1 MLNSFSKVFRFGKI
15 VIVLFFSVCTV
26 FFPQGFTNER
36 IINIEEYDVEVELI
50 PIRQELRA
58 KAILKLSPNE
68 VAVNEVLLEF
78 NGNLTIDRIFLLEP
92 GKSSVS
98 MEFQTNRIEGTE
110 PFSSKNVPILRRKKN
125 EKQIRKVAKDPAS
138 ADTNLLDFQ
147 QYRNDHLLEITLPRT
162 LVPAETIS
170 LVIQFSGI
178 LSFEQD
184 SPIFGVTTAHL
195 GEDVSYL
202 LVSSRWFPMSDSH
215 QDRVKSTF
223 RITVPKEYQIA
234 MEGDL
239 TSEDETEEFR
249 TVTIESESSNF
260 PGSLAVARYEKISEQ
275 VGQFELRYYVFDHKR
290 NYIDSYTKLFTQLL
304 EFYSEKFSSYP
315 SRTFNVV
322 VIDDNSLLGF
332 SSPGML
338 FLADRAFGPIPN
350 IKLISK
356 ELSSQWWGYLISPS
370 TESDLWLKEGF
381 STYSALLYEEKILTQ
396 LGFAQELQDIS
407 IAALLYED
415 DSSILNAYQLDLYSP
430 EYNSI
435 LKNKGA
441 YVLHML
447 RGVMGDNMFFKLLKQ
462 YLYDF
467 TYKKASIRDFRSLA
481 EKISGKDLGYFFS
494 QWIEQT
500 GVPEFEYEYTTF
512 LVKNGY
518 RVDGV
523 IKQDLDLFRM
533 PLEIEI
539 KTDGD
544 TEIKKIEMMGSEY
557 NFSVP
562 AVGRPKSITIDPNN
576 KVLKVSRQT
585 RLATLIA
592 RGDEFRRLGEPNNAI
607 SQYQRAIEFEKN
619 ASLAFYRVGEV
630 FLEQRS
636 TQSAANSFREA
647 LNGDLDP
654 KWIEVWCY
662 INLGK
667 IFDMAGQRERALN
680 EYQRAL
686 DTNDNSQGAQEIAN
700 KYIRQPYKYEGRQ
713 LLIK

>member
-78 NGNLTIDRIFLLEP
+78 NGNLTVDRIFLLEP

-202 LVSSRWFPMSDSH
+202 LVSSRWFPMSGSH

-585 RLATLIA
+585 RLATFIA